1 MMDAKYLV
9 DQPLHDV
16 GNLGRSG
23 YAPACHR
30 GGRSKPIVRPVAGKL
45 AGSILIGLERAS
57 CECFVTEAE
66 KVCRAVGQQRLTGR
80 AARQLGP
87 QHQNVEFSE

>member
-1 MMDAKYLV
+1 MQCPAADDEQNTEDQKPDIPRNRLTKVVLHMMDAKYLV

-45 AGSILIGLERAS
+45 AGSILIGLERA
-57 CECFVTEAE
+57 
-66 KVCRAVGQQRLTGR
+66 G
-80 AARQLGP
+80 
-87 QHQNVEFSE
+87 

>member
-57 CECFVTEAE
+57 
-66 KVCRAVGQQRLTGR
+66 
-80 AARQLGP
+80 
-87 QHQNVEFSE
+87 